1 MLLRT
6 VAILL
11 LIAFSA
17 CFSVSLAVGFALAAE
32 PGVPGQA
39 AAQPAGSRSTDLPA
53 SRAEGRE
60 RTPSEP

>member
-32 PGVPGQA
+32 PGAVGQA
-39 AAQPAGSRSTDLPA
+39 AAQLAASRSTDLPA
-53 SRAEGRE
+53 FRTEGHGC
-60 RTPSEP
+60 TPTEP